1 MQEFFNRL
9 LEAIVEKKGVEYG
22 DTFIRD
28 IISRNLHHFARI
40 KLELRVGVG
49 LSKRSGRHAAPHVN
63 PEVRTLLQVYHEHEL
78 HRRRPGRVF
87 KDDNKDDFDKGI
99 SKLRATKLKRW
110 IHETTTTRGL
120 LSKGLAHQQPTESSI
135 ETEESSDSGSDDEE
149 EPETIHSPL
158 QFPEVVDGQLIFR
171 EVDNLSDVVD
181 EFISQFDGSDMVHDA
196 ATSESD
202 MDIDE

>member
-28 IISRNLHHFARI
+28 VIARNLHHFARI
-40 KLELRVGVG
+40 KLELCVGVG
-49 LSKRSGRHAAPHVN
+49 LAKQSGRHAAPHVN
-63 PEVRTLLQVYHEHEL
+63 PEVQTLLQVYHEHEL
-78 HRRRPGRVF
+78 HRRRPGCVF
-87 KDDNKDDFDKGI
+87 KDDDKDDFDKGI
-99 SKLRATKLKRW
+99 SKLQSTKLKRW

-120 LSKGLAHQQPTESSI
+120 LLKDVSLSQPADLGV
-135 ETEESSDSGSDDEE
+135 SSDSDDSDSDDE
-149 EPETIHSPL
+149 EPETICPPL

-171 EVDNLSDVVD
+171 EMENLSDTVD
-181 EFISQFDGSDMVHDA
+181 EFLSQFEGSDMVHEA
-196 ATSESD
+196 PTSESD